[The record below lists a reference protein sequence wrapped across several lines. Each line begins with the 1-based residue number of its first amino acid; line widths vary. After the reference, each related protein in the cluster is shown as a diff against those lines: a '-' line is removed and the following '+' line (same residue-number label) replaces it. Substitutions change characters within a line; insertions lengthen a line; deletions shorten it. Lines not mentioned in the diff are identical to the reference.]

1 VKVRRIAIGGS
12 SRMAVW
18 DDLDQ
23 DEKLKIY
30 NSGIEVQPEE
40 QRGTIVPSYRIG
52 DIYSPRLPP
61 SEPLAGVVQHFRQV
75 IAGEEESLM
84 DGRRG
89 LRIVQL
95 LEAAQRSLT
104 ASLAETEG
112 RRSGASVLRVA
123 I

>member
-1 VKVRRIAIGGS
+1 
-12 SRMAVW
+12 MAVW

-52 DIYSPRLPP
+52 DIYSLRVCRRANLLSAWSSTFRCVIS
-61 SEPLAGVVQHFRQV
+61 SEQ
-75 IAGEEESLM
+75 ESLM

-95 LEAAQRSLT
+95 LEAGPAFAHRQPC
-104 ASLAETEG
+104 G
-112 RRSGASVLRVA
+112 DGAA
-123 I
+123 A